1 MDCRSSVQDLTNK
14 RAFALGLRARVPAIA
29 RIVAFALLASG
40 IAVVGVSY
48 YKLRNVEKFKAKSEK
63 PELSKEVTGFVDGY
77 EQRVTKNDR
86 LYLHVK
92 ASRDVTFSDGHHEL
106 ENVSL
111 AVYPPEG
118 ETPDQISATRAI
130 YQPETSIISFLGNV
144 RIETKDKLK
153 VNTEALSFNQE
164 NGIAHTDSHTSF
176 ERENVSGTSTGAV
189 VEQKAKRLELK
200 NNVQL
205 TIAPEQTTKS
215 PARARPVN
223 IKAARGTF
231 DQQSLQLIFSGG
243 VTVEQENEILS
254 GETLTAVLNAQKH
267 LERAE
272 IRNNAYLR
280 VIDPGRAAEVKS
292 VNMDFFM
299 DKDQR
304 LERAVATQDVSGR
317 TLEGDS
323 DVQITG
329 SNSLEVTFQANEN
342 TSLLKQM
349 TAGGRSVIT
358 MSAPKS
364 KASDPRAAN
373 KRLTANAVKLIWRT
387 TGRDLEKAEA
397 SGDAEL
403 FIEPVVSSARA
414 ERKKLNAPQFDCDF
428 FEAGNLTRACKA
440 TGGAKAVLEPMQAT
454 QNRGTRT
461 LTSQN
466 MTAVFLK
473 DTQDVERVDAQGDA
487 KFNEN
492 DRNGV
497 AANVSYVAADETVRL
512 RGGDPTVWDSRGR
525 TKATELD
532 ADLKNDVSYARGRTT
547 TTYYSQEQTNGAT
560 PFSKTKSPVY
570 IASERGE
577 FRHESGQAI
586 YSGNARA
593 WQDDNFVRG
602 DKLIIYVNDK
612 RMEASGHVQT
622 TIYNSKQRGE
632 NSVPVFAAADSMFY
646 SDPDRTIHYEG
657 NVDIKQGA
665 DRLTGGVADVYL
677 AKENNEMEKTIAQ
690 RNVVLTQPNRKGT
703 GDWVEYTAAN
713 EVAVLKGNP
722 ARVDDVEQG
731 NTEGNRL
738 TLSVRDGK
746 VTADDARGPL
756 SPGRVRSTH
765 KIRKP

>member
-1 MDCRSSVQDLTNK
+1 MQELTRK

-29 RIVAFALLASG
+29 RIVAFALLAAG
-40 IAVVGVSY
+40 LAVIGVSY

-63 PELSKEVTGFVDGY
+63 PELSKEVIGFFDGY
-77 EQRVTKNDR
+77 QHQVTKNNR
-86 LYLHVK
+86 LYLLVK

-106 ENVSL
+106 ENVSV

-130 YQPETSIISFLGNV
+130 YQPDTSVISFLGNV

-164 NGIAHTDSHTSF
+164 SGIAHTDSHTSF

-189 VEQKAKRLELK
+189 VEQKTKRLELK

-205 TIAPEQTTKS
+205 TIAPDKNAKS
-215 PARARPVN
+215 RARPVN

-231 DQQSLQLIFSGG
+231 EQNTLQLAFSGG
-243 VTVEQENEILS
+243 VTVEQENDLL
-254 GETLTAVLNAQKH
+254 GGDVLVAVLNAQKH

-272 IRNNAYLR
+272 VRNNSYLR

-292 VNMDFFM
+292 ANMDFFM

-304 LERAVATQDVSGR
+304 LERALATGDVSGR

-329 SNSLEVTFQANEN
+329 SNSLEVTFQAQQDS
-342 TSLLKQM
+342 SLLKQM

-373 KRLTANAVKLIWRT
+373 KRLTANAVKLTWRI

-397 SGDAEL
+397 TGDAEL

-414 ERKKLNAPQFDCDF
+414 ERKKLNAHQFDCDF
-428 FEAGNLTRACKA
+428 FEAGNLTRTCKA
-440 TGGAKAVLEPMQAT
+440 TGGAKAVVDPMQPA
-454 QNRGTRT
+454 QDRGTRT

-473 DTQDVERVDAQGDA
+473 DTQDVERVDAQGDG
-487 KFNEN
+487 KFNEK
-492 DRNGV
+492 DRNGL
-497 AANVSYVAADETVRL
+497 AANISYVTAEQTVRL

-532 ADLKNDVSYARGRTT
+532 ADLANDVSYARGRTT

-570 IASERGE
+570 IASDRGE
-577 FRHESGQAI
+577 FHHDTGQAV

-602 DKLIIYVNDK
+602 DKLVIFVNDK
-612 RMEASGHVQT
+612 RMEASGGVQT

-657 NVDIKQGA
+657 NVDIKQGT

-677 AKENNEMEKTIAQ
+677 MKEKNEMEKTVAQ
-690 RNVVLTQPNRKGT
+690 RGVVLTQPGRKGT
-703 GDWVEYTAAN
+703 GDWVEYTTAS

-722 ARVDDVEQG
+722 ARVEDVEQG
-731 NTEGNRL
+731 NTAGNRL
-738 TLSVRDGK
+738 TLSIRDGR
-746 VTADDARGPL
+746 VTADDTRGPL
-756 SPGRVRSTH
+756 SPGRVRTTH
-765 KIRKP
+765 KNRKP

>member
-1 MDCRSSVQDLTNK
+1 
-14 RAFALGLRARVPAIA
+14 LG
-29 RIVAFALLASG
+29 G
-40 IAVVGVSY
+40 
-48 YKLRNVEKFKAKSEK
+48 
-63 PELSKEVTGFVDGY
+63 
-77 EQRVTKNDR
+77 
-86 LYLHVK
+86 
-92 ASRDVTFSDGHHEL
+92 DVL
-106 ENVSL
+106 V
-111 AVYPPEG
+111 
-118 ETPDQISATRAI
+118 
-130 YQPETSIISFLGNV
+130 
-144 RIETKDKLK
+144 
-153 VNTEALSFNQE
+153 
-164 NGIAHTDSHTSF
+164 
-176 ERENVSGTSTGAV
+176 
-189 VEQKAKRLELK
+189 
-200 NNVQL
+200 
-205 TIAPEQTTKS
+205 
-215 PARARPVN
+215 
-223 IKAARGTF
+223 
-231 DQQSLQLIFSGG
+231 
-243 VTVEQENEILS
+243 
-254 GETLTAVLNAQKH
+254 AVLNAQKH

-272 IRNNAYLR
+272 VRNNSYLR

-292 VNMDFFM
+292 ANMDFFM

-304 LERAVATQDVSGR
+304 LERALATGDVSGR

-329 SNSLEVTFQANEN
+329 SNSLEVTFQAQQDS
-342 TSLLKQM
+342 SLLKQM

-373 KRLTANAVKLIWRT
+373 KRLTANAVKLTWRI

-397 SGDAEL
+397 TGDAEL

-414 ERKKLNAPQFDCDF
+414 ERKKLNAHQFDCDF
-428 FEAGNLTRACKA
+428 FEAGNLTRTCKA
-440 TGGAKAVLEPMQAT
+440 TGGAKAVVDPMQPA
-454 QNRGTRT
+454 QDRGTRT

-473 DTQDVERVDAQGDA
+473 DTQDVERVDAQGDG
-487 KFNEN
+487 KFNEK
-492 DRNGV
+492 DRNGL
-497 AANVSYVAADETVRL
+497 AANISYVTAEQTVRL

-532 ADLKNDVSYARGRTT
+532 ADLANDVSYARGRTT

-570 IASERGE
+570 IASDRGE
-577 FRHESGQAI
+577 FHHDTGQAV

-602 DKLIIYVNDK
+602 DKLVIFVNDK
-612 RMEASGHVQT
+612 RMEASGGVQT

-657 NVDIKQGA
+657 NVDIKQGT

-677 AKENNEMEKTIAQ
+677 AKEKNEMEKTIAQ
-690 RNVVLTQPNRKGT
+690 KNVVLTQPNRKGT

-722 ARVDDVEQG
+722 ARVNDVEQG
-731 NTEGNRL
+731 NTEGGRL
-738 TLSVRDGK
+738 TLSVRDGR
-746 VTADDARGPL
+746 VTADDVRGPL

>member
-1 MDCRSSVQDLTNK
+1 MQEINRK
-14 RAFALGLRARVPAIA
+14 RAIAIGLRAKVPAIA
-29 RIVAFALLASG
+29 RMVAFALLAAG
-40 IAVVGVSY
+40 LAVIGVSY
-48 YKLRNVEKFKAKSEK
+48 YKLRNAEKFKAKSEK
-63 PELSKEVTGFVDGY
+63 PELSKEVTGIVEGY

-86 LYLHVK
+86 LYLLVK

-106 ENVSL
+106 ENVNMT
-111 AVYPPEG
+111 VYPPEG
-118 ETPDQISATRAI
+118 ETPDQITAARAI
-130 YQPETSIISFLGNV
+130 YQPDSNILSFMGSV
-144 RIETKDKLK
+144 KIETKDKLK
-153 VNTEALSFNQE
+153 VNTEALSFDQNS
-164 NGIAHTDSHTSF
+164 GIAQTDSHVSF

-200 NNVQL
+200 SNVQL
-205 TIAPEQTTKS
+205 VVAPAQSGATK
-215 PARARPVN
+215 RARPVA

-231 DQQSLQLIFSGG
+231 EQNSMQLAFSGG
-243 VTVEQENEILS
+243 VTVEQENDILS
-254 GETLTAVLNAQKH
+254 GDNLTAFLNQQKH

-272 IRNNAYLR
+272 IRTNAYMR
-280 VIDPGRAAEVKS
+280 VMDPGRAAEVKS

-304 LERAVATQDVSGR
+304 LERALASNDVAAR
-317 TLEGDS
+317 TLEGDA
-323 DVQITG
+323 DVQVTG
-329 SNSLEVTFQANEN
+329 STSLEVTFQAKDDA
-342 TSLLKQM
+342 SLLRQM
-349 TAGGRSVIT
+349 VAGGRSVIT

-364 KASDPRAAN
+364 KANDPHAAN
-373 KRLTANAVKLIWRT
+373 KRLTANAVKLFWRI

-403 FIEPVVSSARA
+403 FVEPVVSSPRA

-428 FEAGNLTRACKA
+428 FEAGNLARTCKA
-440 TGGAKAVLEPMQAT
+440 TGGSKATLEPMQPV

-461 LTSQN
+461 LTSQT
-466 MTAVFLK
+466 MTAIFLK
-473 DTQDVERVDAQGDA
+473 DTQDVERVDAQGDS

-497 AANVSYVAADETVRL
+497 AANISYVAADQTVRL

-525 TKATELD
+525 TKAIELD
-532 ADLKNDVSYARGRTT
+532 ADLANDVSYARGRTT

-570 IASERGE
+570 IASDRGE

-586 YSGNARA
+586 YTGNARA
-593 WQDDNFVRG
+593 WQDDNYVRG
-602 DKLIIYVNDK
+602 DKLVMYINDK
-612 RMEASGHVQT
+612 RMEATGHVQSA
-622 TIYNSKQRGE
+622 IYNAKRREE
-632 NSVPVFAAADSMFY
+632 NNNTVVPVFAAADSMFY

-657 NVDIKQGA
+657 NVDIKQGT

-677 AKENNEMEKTIAQ
+677 DKETNEMQKTTAQ

-703 GDWVEYTAAN
+703 GDWVEYTTAN
-713 EVAVLKGNP
+713 EVAILKGNP
-722 ARVDDVEQG
+722 ARVEDVEQG

-756 SPGRVRSTH
+756 APGRVRSTH

>member
-1 MDCRSSVQDLTNK
+1 MQ
-14 RAFALGLRARVPAIA
+14 
-29 RIVAFALLASG
+29 LA
-40 IAVVGVSY
+40 
-48 YKLRNVEKFKAKSEK
+48 
-63 PELSKEVTGFVDGY
+63 
-77 EQRVTKNDR
+77 
-86 LYLHVK
+86 
-92 ASRDVTFSDGHHEL
+92 
-106 ENVSL
+106 
-111 AVYPPEG
+111 
-118 ETPDQISATRAI
+118 
-130 YQPETSIISFLGNV
+130 
-144 RIETKDKLK
+144 
-153 VNTEALSFNQE
+153 
-164 NGIAHTDSHTSF
+164 
-176 ERENVSGTSTGAV
+176 
-189 VEQKAKRLELK
+189 
-200 NNVQL
+200 
-205 TIAPEQTTKS
+205 
-215 PARARPVN
+215 
-223 IKAARGTF
+223 
-231 DQQSLQLIFSGG
+231 FSGG
-243 VTVEQENEILS
+243 VTVEQENDILS
-254 GETLTAVLNAQKH
+254 GDNLTAFLNQQKH

-272 IRNNAYLR
+272 IRNNSYMR
-280 VIDPGRAAEVKS
+280 VMDPGRAAEVKS

-304 LERAVATQDVSGR
+304 LERALATNDVAAR
-317 TLEGDS
+317 TLEGDA
-323 DVQITG
+323 DVQVSG
-329 SNSLEVTFQANEN
+329 STSLEVTFQAKDDA
-342 TSLLKQM
+342 SLLKQM
-349 TAGGRSVIT
+349 VAGGRSVIT

-364 KASDPRAAN
+364 KANDPRAAN
-373 KRLTANAVKLIWRT
+373 KRLTANAVKLIWRI

-428 FEAGNLTRACKA
+428 FEAGNLARTCKA
-440 TGGAKAVLEPMQAT
+440 TGGAKATLDPVQPV

-473 DTQDVERVDAQGDA
+473 DTQDVERVDAQGDG

-525 TKATELD
+525 TKAIELD
-532 ADLKNDVSYARGRTT
+532 ADLANDVSYARGRTT

-586 YSGNARA
+586 YTGNARA
-593 WQDDNFVRG
+593 WQDDNYVRG
-602 DKLIIYVNDK
+602 DKLVIYMNDK
-612 RMEASGHVQT
+612 RMEATGHVQT
-622 TIYNSKQRGE
+622 TIYNAKRRVE
-632 NSVPVFAAADSMFY
+632 NGNTVVPVFAAADSMFY

-657 NVDIKQGA
+657 NVDIKQGS

-677 AKENNEMEKTIAQ
+677 NKENNEMEKTIAQ
-690 RNVVLTQPNRKGT
+690 RDVVLTQPNRKGT
-703 GDWVEYTAAN
+703 GDWVEYTTAN
-713 EVAVLKGNP
+713 DIAILKGNP

>member
-1 MDCRSSVQDLTNK
+1 MQEVTRK
-14 RAFALGLRARVPAIA
+14 RAIALGLRAKVPVIT
-29 RIVAFALLASG
+29 RLVAFTLLVSG

-48 YKLRNVEKFKAKSEK
+48 YKLRNVEKFRAKSEK
-63 PELSKEVTGFVDGY
+63 PELSKEVTGRVEGY

-86 LYLHVK
+86 LYLLVK
-92 ASRDVTFSDGHHEL
+92 ASRDITFSDGHHEL
-106 ENVSL
+106 ENVSM

-118 ETPDQISATRAI
+118 DTPDQISANRAV
-130 YQPETSIISFLGNV
+130 YQPSNNVLSFEGNV
-144 RIETKDKLK
+144 KIETKDKLK
-153 VNTEALSFNQE
+153 VQTETLSFDQNSGVGQ
-164 NGIAHTDSHTSF
+164 TDSPVAF
-176 ERENVSGTSTGAV
+176 ERENVSGTSHGAV

-200 NNVQL
+200 NNVHL
-205 TIAPEQTTKS
+205 TVAPGNATASAK
-215 PARARPVN
+215 RARPVT

-231 DQQSLQLIFSGG
+231 QQQSMHLTFSGG
-243 VTVEQENEILS
+243 ATVEQESDILS
-254 GETLTAVLNAQKH
+254 GDNLNAFLNQQQR

-272 IRNNAYLR
+272 IRGNSYMR
-280 VIDPGRAAEVKS
+280 VMDPGHAAEVRAA
-292 VNMDFFM
+292 NMDFFM

-304 LERAVATQDVSGR
+304 LERATATNDVSAR
-317 TLEGDS
+317 TLDSDS
-323 DVQITG
+323 DVQLTG
-329 SNSLEVTFQANEN
+329 SNSLEVAFQANGDA
-342 TSLLKQM
+342 SLLKQM
-349 TAGGRSVIT
+349 NAGGRSVIT

-364 KASDPRAAN
+364 KAADPRAAN
-373 KRLTANAVKLIWRT
+373 KRLSADSVKLTWRS

-397 SGDAEL
+397 EGNAEL
-403 FIEPVVSSARA
+403 FIEPVANSARA

-428 FEAGNLTRACKA
+428 FEAGNLARTCKA
-440 TGGAKAVLEPMQAT
+440 TGGSKAVLDPMQPS
-454 QNRGTRT
+454 QDRGTRT

-473 DTQDVERVDAQGDA
+473 DTQDVERVDAQGDG

-525 TKATELD
+525 TKAIELD

-586 YSGNARA
+586 YTGNARA

-602 DKLIIYVNDK
+602 DKLVIYVNDK

-622 TIYNSKQRGE
+622 AIYNSKQRGE
-632 NSVPVFAAADSMFY
+632 NNVPVFAAADSMFY

-657 NVDIKQGA
+657 NVDIKQGT

-677 AKENNEMEKTIAQ
+677 AKDKNEMQKTVAQ
-690 RNVVLTQPNRKGT
+690 RSVVLTQPQRKGT
-703 GDWVEYTAAN
+703 GDWVEYTTAN
-713 EVAVLKGNP
+713 EIAVLKGNP
-722 ARVDDVEQG
+722 ARVADVEQG

>member
-1 MDCRSSVQDLTNK
+1 MQEVTRK
-14 RAFALGLRARVPAIA
+14 RAIALGLRTKVPVIM
-29 RIVAFALLASG
+29 RIVAFALLVSG
-40 IAVVGVSY
+40 ITVVAISY
-48 YKLRNVEKFKAKSEK
+48 YKLRNTAAFKAKSEK
-63 PELSKEVTGFVDGY
+63 PELSKEVTGVVEGY
-77 EQRVTKNDR
+77 EQRVTKDDR
-86 LYLHVK
+86 LYLLVK
-92 ASRDVTFSDGHHEL
+92 ASRDVTFSDNHHEL

-118 ETPDQISATRAI
+118 ETPDQISASRAI
-130 YQPETSIISFLGNV
+130 YQPETNVLSFIGNV
-144 RIETKDKLK
+144 RIETKEKLK
-153 VNTEALSFNQE
+153 VATDALSFDQNSGVAQ
-164 NGIAHTDSHTSF
+164 TDSAVSF

-200 NNVQL
+200 KDVQL
-205 TIAPEQTTKS
+205 TIAPGEMAKS
-215 PARARPVN
+215 SARTRPVA
-223 IKAARGTF
+223 IKAAHGTF
-231 DQQSLQLIFSGG
+231 EQQSMQLAFSGG
-243 VTVEQENEILS
+243 VTVEQEADILS
-254 GETLTAVLNAQKH
+254 GENLTAFISQQKR

-272 IRNNAYLR
+272 IRGNSYMR
-280 VIDPGRAAEVKS
+280 VMDPGRAAEVHS

-304 LERAVATQDVSGR
+304 LERALASNDVKAR
-317 TLEGDS
+317 TLQGES
-323 DVQITG
+323 DVEVSG
-329 SNSLEVTFQANEN
+329 SNSIEVTFQA
-342 TSLLKQM
+342 TADSSLLKQM
-349 TAGGRSVIT
+349 VAGGRSVIT

-373 KRLTANAVKLIWRT
+373 KRLTANEVKLIWRV
-387 TGRDLEKAEA
+387 TGKDLEKAQA
-397 SGDAEL
+397 NGDAEL
-403 FIEPVVSSARA
+403 FVEPVVSSTRT

-428 FEAGNLTRACKA
+428 FEAGNLARTCKA
-440 TGGAKAVLEPMQAT
+440 NGGAKAVLDPMQPS

-461 LTSQN
+461 LTSQS
-466 MTAVFLK
+466 MTTVFLK
-473 DTQDVERVDAQGDA
+473 DTQDVERFDAQGDG

-497 AANVSYVAADETVRL
+497 AANVSYVAAEEMVKL

-525 TKATELD
+525 TRATELD
-532 ADLKNDVSYARGRTT
+532 ADLANDVSYARGRTT

-577 FRHESGQAI
+577 FRHQSGQAI

-602 DKLIIYVNDK
+602 DKLVIYLNDK
-612 RMEASGHVQT
+612 RMEATGHVQT
-622 TIYNSKQRGE
+622 AIYNAKKRLE
-632 NSVPVFAAADSMFY
+632 NNNTVVPVFAAADSMFY
-646 SDPDRTIHYEG
+646 SDPDRTIHYES
-657 NVDIKQGA
+657 NVDIKQGT
-665 DRLTGGVADVYL
+665 DRMTSDVADVYL
-677 AKENNEMEKTIAQ
+677 TKETNEMEKTIAQ

-703 GDWVEYTAAN
+703 GDWVEYTSAS

-738 TLSVRDGK
+738 TLSMREGK